1 MKIWGYIILA
11 IAGVL
16 DIFDFVSVKTFFGLY
31 GFGAVILLFGYLESY
46 DDKLETI
53 ITQLDDLI
61 K

>member
-11 IAGVL
+11 IVGLL
-16 DIFDFVSVKTFFGLY
+16 DIFDFVSVKTFLGLY
-31 GFGAVILLFGYLESY
+31 GFGGVILLFGYLESY

-53 ITQLDDLI
+53 ITQLDNLI